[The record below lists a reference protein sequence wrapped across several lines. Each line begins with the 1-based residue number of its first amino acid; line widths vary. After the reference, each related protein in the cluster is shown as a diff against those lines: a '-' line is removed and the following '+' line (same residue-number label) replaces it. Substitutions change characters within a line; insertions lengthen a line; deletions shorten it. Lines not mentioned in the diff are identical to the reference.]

1 MTYKEAKNIA
11 QPFLIQG
18 VVCVL
23 SDGSSFVVN
32 GEADKE
38 SVKAY
43 AESRKLEVFEVV
55 PEKVKQ
61 ATNKPSEAIEANLD
75 EVVTLEEKSKK
86 KKK

>member
-43 AESRKLEVFEVV
+43 AASKKLEVFEVV
-55 PEKVKQ
+55 PEKTKKVVEVAEVEAEVK
-61 ATNKPSEAIEANLD
+61 
-75 EVVTLEEKSKK
+75 EVTEKKSKK